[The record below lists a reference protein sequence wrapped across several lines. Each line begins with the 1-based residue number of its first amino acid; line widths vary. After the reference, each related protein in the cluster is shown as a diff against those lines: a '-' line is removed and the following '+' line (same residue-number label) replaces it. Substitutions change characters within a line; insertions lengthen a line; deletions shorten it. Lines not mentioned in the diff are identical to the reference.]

1 MTLPERLKELRKEKH
16 MTQAQLANVLG
27 VAKGTV
33 AMWEMGK
40 RNPSLETLE
49 QMSAVFDR
57 TVSYIMGTSDD
68 PSSPELSESEMQQL
82 GAWAVEEDYMEVLMK
97 YLRLDGRGKAAV
109 EALIN
114 AEFSLCKA
122 ENTLQ
127 SRDDFQLTVR
137 IKPE

>member
-68 PSSPELSESEMQQL
+68 QSSPELSESEMQQL

>member
-68 PSSPELSESEMQQL
+68 PSSPELSESTIQQL

-114 AEFSLCKA
+114 AEFNLCKA
-122 ENTLQ
+122 ENTLR
-127 SRDDFQLTVR
+127 SRDNFQLTIRV
-137 IKPE
+137 KPE

>member
-16 MTQAQLANVLG
+16 MTQAQLANILG

-40 RNPSLETLE
+40 RNPSLATLE
-49 QMSAVFDR
+49 QMSAVFER

-68 PSSPELSESEMQQL
+68 PSSQELSESAIQQL

-114 AEFSLCKA
+114 AEFNLCKA
-122 ENTLQ
+122 ENTLH
-127 SRDDFQLTVR
+127 SRDNFQLTVR
-137 IKPE
+137 VKPE

>member
-16 MTQAQLANVLG
+16 MTQAQLANILG

-49 QMSAVFDR
+49 QMSAVFER

-68 PSSPELSESEMQQL
+68 PSSPELSESAIQQL

-114 AEFSLCKA
+114 AEFNLCKA
-122 ENTLQ
+122 ENTLH
-127 SRDDFQLTVR
+127 SRDNFQLTIRV
-137 IKPE
+137 KPE

>member
-97 YLRLDGRGKAAV
+97 YLRLDGRGKATV